1 MGLFSRGRDRAAG
14 SPDPDLPSLSAEQ
27 ADWLRARVVADLAA
41 AGLPVEARGDHLVA
55 TDGNV
60 YGLGNLAAMVAAAP
74 RRERDAVVATHA
86 RGILAMREFREPET
100 LEEITGIVVARVLP
114 DDPAHAPRDPDG
126 YAGPDLGPGLVVR
139 ASLDFPTHVATLT
152 DLSPFGG
159 WAVVEPYATAN
170 LRALPAPDHQ
180 VLRPAPDAEVHVF
193 ASDDLFG
200 ASRLL
205 LLDDLLA
212 SQLRLERPAH
222 GVLVAVPHR
231 HLLAVHVLA
240 GPEVTHAMSTL
251 IQLARGE
258 HDGPGPVSPEVYY
271 RAPDGTLQQIT
282 GPAEDGGVAVLV
294 TGAFA
299 EAMAALGLVG

>member
-1 MGLFSRGRDRAAG
+1 MGLFSRGRDRAADR
-14 SPDPDLPSLSAEQ
+14 PDPDLPSLSAEQ
-27 ADWLRARVVADLAA
+27 ADWLRARVVAELGV
-41 AGLPVEARGDHLVA
+41 AGVGVEARGDHLVA
-55 TDGNV
+55 ADGQV
-60 YGLGNLAAMVAAAP
+60 YGLGNLAAMVATAP
-74 RRERDAVVATHA
+74 RRERDAVVATHV
-86 RGILAMREFREPET
+86 GGLLTMRDFREPET

-126 YAGPDLGPGLVVR
+126 DAGPDLGPGLVVR
-139 ASLDFPTHVATLT
+139 ACLDFPTHVSTVT
-152 DLSPFGG
+152 DLAKFGG
-159 WAVVEPYATAN
+159 WAAVEPYATAN

-180 VLRPAPDAEVHVF
+180 VLRPARGAEVHVF

-212 SQLRLERPAH
+212 SHLHLERPAH
-222 GVLVAVPHR
+222 GVLVAVPNR
-231 HLLAVHVLA
+231 HLLALHVLA

-251 IQLARGE
+251 ISLARGE
-258 HDGPGPVSPEVYY
+258 FDGPGPVSPEVFY
-271 RAPDGTLQQIT
+271 RSPDGTLQQVT